1 MHNLQCSEGMI
12 KHASIH
18 FPQQL
23 LKKEEKKGMCN
34 EREVVTVKKFKI

>member
-23 LKKEEKKGMCN
+23 LKKEEKKRNVQWEGGGN
-34 EREVVTVKKFKI
+34 S